1 MKTNLKKSARLFQ
14 VLLEILEGCF
24 YLFRSHAS
32 RAEIRHVISPLEL
45 FLNDRQSYT
54 LSKYGKSKNSAHLNY
69 HYSITLPSFYWDTQ
83 RGLCGGESENVV
95 FWQNFDN

>member
-1 MKTNLKKSARLFQ
+1 M
-14 VLLEILEGCF
+14 EDCF

-69 HYSITLPSFYWDTQ
+69 HYSITLPIVSRALSIYRSLLFLLDTQ

-95 FWQNFDN
+95 LWQNFDN